1 MSRPSGG
8 STPKGKTQ
16 RAYLYI
22 KERIASGQ
30 YTPGYR
36 LVLDTIAEEL
46 GTSVVPVREAI
57 RLLEAEGFISY
68 ERNVGARVSMIDEAQ
83 YRASMESLAILEG
96 AATALAAPRLTPADL
111 RRARELNEHMVRT
124 LEDFEPRHYTAL
136 NHEFHA
142 LLFTP
147 CPNPRL
153 LALVQSEWT
162 RLSNLR
168 ESTFAFVPGR
178 ARESVREHED
188 MLRLIEEDAPLEQ
201 IEHSVR
207 AHRTA
212 TLQLYLAHPHG
223 G

>member
-1 MSRPSGG
+1 MTAASDGAPV
-8 STPKGKTQ
+8 KGKTQ
-16 RAYLYI
+16 RAYAFI
-22 KERIASGQ
+22 KDRIASRQ

-57 RLLEAEGFISY
+57 RLLEAEGFITY

-83 YRASMESLAILEG
+83 YLASMESLSILEG

-111 RRARELNEHMVRT
+111 RRARDLNEHMMRT

-153 LALVQSEWT
+153 LSLVQAEWA
-162 RLSNLR
+162 RLGNLR

-178 ARESVREHED
+178 ARDSVHEHEQI
-188 MLRLIEEDAPLEQ
+188 LQLIEGGAPHDD
-201 IEHSVR
+201 IEKAVR
-207 AHRTA
+207 DHRAA
-212 TLQLYLAHPHG
+212 TLQLYLDHHG
-223 G
+223 D